1 MALMTQRVM
10 AGHKRV
16 ALVAHDNMKQ
26 ALVDWV
32 KVRAEELKLH
42 HLYATGTT
50 GTRLSKEAGL
60 PITCL
65 LSGPMGGDQQL
76 GALIAEGKID
86 VLIFFWDPLNAVP
99 HDPDVKALLR
109 LAAVWNIP
117 MATNQAT
124 ADFLMDS
131 PNMRKEFSI
140 EIPDYAGYL
149 KSRTE

>member
-1 MALMTQRVM
+1 M
-10 AGHKRV
+10 
-16 ALVAHDNMKQ
+16 N
-26 ALVDWV
+26 WV
-32 KVRAEELKLH
+32 LRRKEELKLH

-50 GTRLSKEAGL
+50 GTMLGKQAQL

-117 MATNQAT
+117 VATNEAT
-124 ADFLMDS
+124 ADFIMNS
-131 PNMRKEFSI
+131 PHMHQAFCMQV
-140 EIPDYAGYL
+140 PDYAGYL
-149 KSRTE
+149 KARTE

>member
-1 MALMTQRVM
+1 MALTIQCEM

-26 ALVDWV
+26 ALIDWV

-50 GTRLSKEAGL
+50 GSRLSKEAGL

-76 GALIAEGKID
+76 GALISEGKID

-117 MATNQAT
+117 VATNQAT

-131 PNMRKEFSI
+131 PHMSKKFSI
-140 EIPDYAGYL
+140 EIPDYEGYI

>member
-1 MALMTQRVM
+1 MEQIAREMA
-10 AGHKRV
+10 AHKRV
-16 ALVAHDNMKQ
+16 ALVAHDNMKTP
-26 ALVDWV
+26 LLNWV
-32 KVRAEELKLH
+32 MRRKEELKLH

-50 GTRLSKEAGL
+50 GTMLGKKAQL

-65 LSGPMGGDQQL
+65 FSGPMGGDQQL

-117 MATNQAT
+117 VATNEAT
-124 ADFLMDS
+124 ADFIMDS
-131 PNMRKEFSI
+131 PHMRQAFSVQ
-140 EIPDYAGYL
+140 IPDYVGYL
-149 KSRTE
+149 KARTQ

>member
-1 MALMTQRVM
+1 
-10 AGHKRV
+10 
-16 ALVAHDNMKQ
+16 MKQ
-26 ALVDWV
+26 SLVDWV

-131 PNMRKEFSI
+131 PNMKKEFSI